1 MDQVTF
7 MIFYGIALFACFGG
21 ISFVAWRLDVREQRR
36 ELRRK
41 LMGL

>member
-7 MIFYGIALFACFGG
+7 MICYGIALFACFGG
-21 ISFVAWRLDVREQRR
+21 LYFVAWRLDVRDRR
-36 ELRRK
+36 RGLRRK

>member
-1 MDQVTF
+1 MNRVTF
-7 MIFYGIALFACFGG
+7 MIFYGIGLFAFFGG
-21 ISFVAWRLDVREQRR
+21 MMFVAWRVDLREQRR